1 MEWQKNQEVVSTTP
15 EARHITTVVSCGS
28 KAGPIPVCIAKHNLI
43 KGCLRF
49 LYGKREFPEY
59 IPYKIISFLNGEIEV
74 KPASHQYA
82 DYFFYFTL
90 FYHVGL
96 KKQIPYQMSEM

>member
-15 EARHITTVVSCGS
+15 GVWHVTTVVSYGGE
-28 KAGPIPVCIAKHNLI
+28 AGLIPVCTAKHNLI
-43 KGCLRF
+43 KGYFRF

-90 FYHVGL
+90 FYHVGQ
-96 KKQIPYQMSEM
+96 KSKFHTNE